1 MSIYLVRHAKAG
13 VRDSWPGDDEQ
24 RPLSGRGRLQALGL
38 LELLSDAQFERV
50 LSSPYVRCIETV
62 VPLAAARR
70 LAIEPVEALAEGAV
84 LEEAVALIRKHT
96 ATGAVM
102 CSHGDV
108 IPMLLDHYA
117 SNGVDIGAAPQWPKG
132 CVWVLETDST
142 GEVVGAEYLP
152 PPAD

>member
-1 MSIYLVRHAKAG
+1 MTIYLVRHTKAG

-38 LELLSDAQFERV
+38 LELLPRHAVRARS
-50 LSSPYVRCIETV
+50 SSPYVRCIETV
-62 VPLAAARR
+62 VPLAAERR
-70 LAIEPVEALAEGAV
+70 MAIEPVEALAEGAS
-84 LEEAVALIRKHT
+84 LDEAVALVRKHVGQ
-96 ATGAVM
+96 GAVM

-117 SNGVDIGAAPQWPKG
+117 KNGVDIGPAPQWPKG
-132 CVWVLETDST
+132 CMWVLETDAT
-142 GEVVGAEYLP
+142 GEVRSAEYVA